1 MEHTELVESVIWMVS
16 MGIVTGLLSK
26 FIVEILWRKYMRSW
40 ENELKGKICYEKER
54 ISAIIRAMKK
64 INLPAP
70 DWNEDRIKN
79 LLYSLLRVLGIA
91 DLQNSYFHRPILKKP
106 VDYILTQKISLS
118 HFVNSNS

>member
-1 MEHTELVESVIWMVS
+1 

-40 ENELKGKICYEKER
+40 ASELKGKICNEKER

-79 LLYSLLRVLGIA
+79 SLYSLLRVLGIA
-91 DLQNSYFHRPILKKP
+91 DLQNSYFHRAI
-106 VDYILTQKISLS
+106 
-118 HFVNSNS
+118 